1 MATDIQNTTLPNDN
15 VNAPDTNFSNDTSLN
30 GTEPSQMAY
39 VEPSEGANELI
50 AVDQAIIDGLYPNPE
65 DDEFVVGRN
74 FESGAIGINSRDL
87 GIIVGHVSLPITPTI
102 SEMTQNV
109 SGMYGQRWLGNNYG
123 AKVFNIPVTV
133 IATSADE
140 YIKNVEQIS
149 NTLIQ
154 IGNTEVPLVFG
165 AFPERT
171 YYGHFTS
178 IPEPAYIGQGAWD
191 STLTLQF
198 TASDPHGYLASEVGS
213 ADNQNKLAIT
223 PLGNDTAKPIYQFNF
238 TADSNNFGYVNS
250 KGESVFVGYADNTN
264 TQDLMPV
271 VYREPFEDLATL
283 TQVTNMNTQPFALAN
298 ADVTTDGT
306 MAMGST
312 SQSILNDKFWVAPK
326 DYTGQATMFGNLLL
340 TKKFNVGANG
350 NYYMSTRLIHRRYYD
365 RAYQRIETYLLSTDG
380 HKIGRFGIQDYGSG
394 GLTYIYI
401 LFGKTVAEEQANLA
415 NGFGY
420 WGTGNTA
427 WARAQLVDKHGYD
440 VTLNT
445 SISSNLTV
453 DRRVTTDFTQVLY
466 DAAWYDRSAG
476 NKTAQYANKWVHTK
490 QTTEEWKT
498 PRDAKG
504 KATGP
509 QQYTTETKV
518 DTLSKD
524 WVRAN
529 RLDHGWNEPIAF
541 ETYQD
546 IKKRNYVW
554 GSSVGLTEYIETW
567 HKVGTPNP
575 GYGNGWKFKTTDHQ
589 YGKWVDDNSSRAS
602 EIGMVISEAREPD
615 HNDSSAL
622 TDFWGSLKITK
633 IDNTLKFNV
642 AEIKGALETGNIVL
656 DETFNIPK
664 GFDAK
669 LGQLGYY
676 FGKAP
681 IHEDKITKTT
691 PAKDDKPASYEYVKS
706 YSDDVLEVT
715 DLWVTG
721 ITTADAIKKAHTIIH
736 AGDSATI
743 DVETENVYINGALA
757 NQYLSPASTYPSL
770 KGGSQEQISFYPT
783 ADKASVKYTYR
794 PAMK

>member
-39 VEPSEGANELI
+39 VEPSDGAKQLAAI
-50 AVDQAIIDGLYPNPE
+50 DQEIKDNLYPDPE

-74 FESGAIGINSRDL
+74 YDNGAIGVNSRDL
-87 GIIVGHVSLPITPTI
+87 GIMVGHVSLPITPTI

-133 IATSADE
+133 IATSADK

-198 TASDPHGYLASEVGS
+198 TASDPHGYLVSEIGQ
-213 ADNQNKLAIT
+213 ADNQNKLDIM

-250 KGESVFVGYADNTN
+250 KGESVFVGYADDTN
-264 TQDLMPV
+264 TQDLMPL
-271 VYREPFEDLATL
+271 VYNDPFEDLATL
-283 TQVTNMNTQPFALAN
+283 TQVKNMSTQPFALAN
-298 ADVTTDGT
+298 ADVTSDGT
-306 MAMGST
+306 MTLGST
-312 SQSILNDKFWVAPK
+312 GQSILNDKFWIAPK

-350 NYYMSTRLIHRRYYD
+350 NYYMSTRLIHKRYYD
-365 RAYQRIETYLLSTDG
+365 RAYQRIEAYILGTDG
-380 HKIGRFGIQDYGSG
+380 HKIGRMGMRDYGTG
-394 GLTYIYI
+394 GLNEVYV
-401 LFGKTVAEEQANLA
+401 LFGKTVAEEETNRK

-420 WGTGNTA
+420 SGTGNTA
-427 WARAQLVDKHGYD
+427 WANAQINQKPGFD
-440 VTLNT
+440 VTLNVQT
-445 SISSNLTV
+445 DEPIMSI
-453 DRRVTTDFTQVLY
+453 DRQITLQFTQVLY
-466 DAAWYDRSAG
+466 DSGSKDYLPDGVVWVRYT
-476 NKTAQYANKWVHTK
+476 KTVEK
-490 QTTEEWKT
+490 WKT
-498 PRDAKG
+498 PRDSSG
-504 KATGP
+504 KATGA
-509 QQYTTETKV
+509 QIY
-518 DTLSKD
+518 SKEVEID
-524 WVRAN
+524 Q
-529 RLDHGWNEPIAF
+529 LDHHIVPNKSGYN
-541 ETYQD
+541 TYQD
-546 IKKRNYVW
+546 YKRTTLVW
-554 GSSVGLTEYIETW
+554 NSAQGESTTWSTW
-567 HKVGTPNP
+567 HNVGTPKP
-575 GYGNGWKFKTTDHQ
+575 GRSGWDWHTTAAQRGGTWD
-589 YGKWVDDNSSRAS
+589 KASSR
-602 EIGMVISEAREPD
+602 VNEPGSIINQAKEHD
-615 HNDSSAL
+615 YNDTSAL
-622 TDFWGSLKITK
+622 TNFWGSFKITK
-633 IDNTLKFNV
+633 IDNILKFSV
-642 AEIKGALETGNIVL
+642 AEIKGGLETGNIVL
-656 DETFNIPK
+656 DETFNIPN

-669 LGQLGYY
+669 LGQLGYF

-691 PAKDDKPASYEYVKS
+691 PAKDDTPASYEYVKS
-706 YSDDVLEVT
+706 YSDDTLEVT

-721 ITTADAIKKAHTIIH
+721 ITTADALKKAHTIIH

-783 ADKASVKYTYR
+783 ADKANVKYTYR